1 MGSPKIKEEGVKFSI
16 KKGRGGGPK
25 RRDSVKGAGMTDFF
39 TALSKKPI

>member
-16 KKGRGGGPK
+16 KKGRGGPK